1 MMSSRRVDRCCP
13 SSGIMPCVRSYVLLL
28 AYLRLPLT
36 FVLCSFAFFPHKF
49 PAFHHKLPS
58 RFPLF
63 FPYNRPVF
71 LFVFFYLSRVFS
83 FVSSVLC
90 SQCLPLVT
98 RRLSCTF
105 AVCSFAFPVSS
116 KIRFIVHSFIP
127 GGLSFIYLTHTFRF
141 VFRELRLVFRCVSLY
156 STFALH
162 HLPDNFSYQFAVRF
176 LAFLVCTSMWSPSV
190 LEPFR
195 FTMGSQWIRSHSRA
209 VVICSFAFPVSFRPA
224 FPVHDTIWS
233 PCVSP

>member
-1 MMSSRRVDRCCP
+1 MMSSRWVDRCCP
-13 SSGIMPCVRSYVLLL
+13 SFIMPCVRSFVLPR

-49 PAFHHKLPS
+49 PAFHHKLPA
-58 RFPLF
+58 RFPLLF
-63 FPYNRPVF
+63 LYKRPVF

-90 SQCLPLVT
+90 SQCFPFVS

-127 GGLSFIYLTHTFRF
+127 GGLSFIYLTHI
-141 VFRELRLVFRCVSLY
+141 
-156 STFALH
+156 
-162 HLPDNFSYQFAVRF
+162 
-176 LAFLVCTSMWSPSV
+176 
-190 LEPFR
+190 PFR
-195 FTMGSQWIRSHSRA
+195 F
-209 VVICSFAFPVSFRPA
+209 P
-224 FPVHDTIWS
+224 
-233 PCVSP
+233 